1 MEMDNQI
8 KIKGSQKD
16 SKTSDL
22 LQTNFESLKKSQ
34 SGNYNSYGYVSKGSL
49 TVDMDGINTDCRLI
63 VGFILPGA
71 NRVGNVRVV
80 FSWRLRSK
88 DSIYYMEPKDRT
100 VYDYVEKHKRKYH
113 RPPHFSNRDV
123 IDLFDDDISI
133 SLEKLIEDFKSGRVD
148 LENGFNN
155 PSLDIEMR
163 MTSQNRV
170 IQTFV

>member
-1 MEMDNQI
+1 MDNQ
-8 KIKGSQKD
+8 KIKSGQKY
-16 SKTSDL
+16 SKTNDL
-22 LQTNFESLKKSQ
+22 LQANFELLKKSQ

-100 VYDYVEKHKRKYH
+100 VYDYVEKHGQKYH

-123 IDLFDDDISI
+123 IDLFDDDISM
-133 SLEKLIEDFKSGRVD
+133 SLGKLIEDFKSGRVD
-148 LENGFNN
+148 LENDYIDS
-155 PSLDIEMR
+155 SLDIKFKLADGG
-163 MTSQNRV
+163 RV
-170 IQTFV
+170 VQTFI